1 MAVENQFIQVIR
13 RFQNMNTL
21 QNQKTLPNFA
31 PQKSILE
38 VLRADASFQNHL
50 NPINIVLLREV
61 LESLDP
67 KRVGPDWVSESL
79 EALELIHESLSAL
92 HTEIFKRTQEFENKW
107 LYRLSHEEIQ
117 SMLQIGGWFE
127 NLPNGRL
134 RFKVTNQQKSIQD
147 FFYSLFHIP
156 VGDAEK
162 ILVYTNAQIDFYS
175 EKALSLWIEQ
185 SVYDE
190 SSRLLP
196 TLEKVLQSLNL
207 DFKKQIRL
215 AFVPLCQ
222 NYFKAGL
229 ESIYTSTY
237 ANQNEAISALGKNL
251 WDMNFKQSSAI
262 KSYISEVKNLTEKM
276 AQVVLKNSQKRLELF
291 VRGWSQGQ
299 INLTL
304 HDS

>member
-1 MAVENQFIQVIR
+1 MAVETQFIQMIR
-13 RFQNMNTL
+13 RFQN
-21 QNQKTLPNFA
+21 QKTNSQFA
-31 PQKSILE
+31 AQKNILE

-67 KRVGPDWVSESL
+67 KRVGSDWVSESL
-79 EALELIHESLSAL
+79 EALELIHDSFSSLN
-92 HTEIFKRTQEFENKW
+92 TEILKRTQEFENKW
-107 LYRLSHEEIQ
+107 LYRLSNEEIQ

-127 NLPNGRL
+127 NLENGQV

-162 ILVYTNAQIDFYS
+162 ILVYANAQIDFYS

-207 DFKKQIRL
+207 DFKKQLRL

-229 ESIYTSTY
+229 EPIFSASYSS
-237 ANQNEAISALGKNL
+237 QNEAILALGKNL
-251 WDMNFKQSSAI
+251 WDNHYKQSSAI

-299 INLTL
+299 INLQL
-304 HDS
+304 QES